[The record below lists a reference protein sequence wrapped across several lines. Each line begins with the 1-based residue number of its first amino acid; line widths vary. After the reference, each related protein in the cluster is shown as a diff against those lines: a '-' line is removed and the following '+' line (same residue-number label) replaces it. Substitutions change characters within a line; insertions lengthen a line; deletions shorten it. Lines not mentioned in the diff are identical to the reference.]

1 MSLTIVEV
9 GIRMVGKAWRWLT
22 ARLSGKRQGPLRLFV
37 HPHPMYQSSWHPI
50 VTPNQQPGMQI
61 QIYLE
66 ASNMAASAYR
76 IVAAEIA
83 DMPVIQTVIGV
94 RDAKSREFAN
104 DNPLP
109 PRQLTTVSVHF
120 LVNGQSYSIDEPLR
134 ATVILTDHVGGRHPL
149 KVIMH

>member
-1 MSLTIVEV
+1 MF
-9 GIRMVGKAWRWLT
+9 GKAWQWLT
-22 ARLSGKRQGPLRLFV
+22 ARSGRQQGPLRLFV
-37 HPHPMYQSSWHPI
+37 DRHPMYQSSWRPI
-50 VTPNQQPGMQI
+50 VTPDKQPGMEI

-66 ASNMAASAYR
+66 ASNLASSAYR

-83 DMPVIQTVIGV
+83 DMPAIETLIGV
-94 RDAKSREFAN
+94 RDASSRKFAH

-109 PRQLTTVSVHF
+109 PQQLTTVSLHF
-120 LVNGQSYSIDEPLR
+120 LISGQSHSSDEPFR